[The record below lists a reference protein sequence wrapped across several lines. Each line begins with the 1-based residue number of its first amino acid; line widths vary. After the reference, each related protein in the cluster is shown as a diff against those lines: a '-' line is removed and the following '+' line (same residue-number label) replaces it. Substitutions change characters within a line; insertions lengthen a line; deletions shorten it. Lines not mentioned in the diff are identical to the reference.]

1 MIHSFPR
8 PIVYSGPMRLEMVEQ
23 YRRDGFVVVRAVC
36 EPAFLTACTGHLQRL
51 RAAQRHPGPIVT
63 AALTIDGSLAGLAC
77 HPRLTE
83 IAGCLLGAPCVAFGC
98 TYFVKEPWRGPAVL
112 WHQDG
117 YPWRTRFGI
126 GEAVTLWVA
135 LDRSDQDTGGLMVI
149 PGSHTVAA
157 QPLRPH
163 PGQSDVFGYEIDP
176 ALVDAARARPITLLP
191 GDVSAHHPNIIHG
204 SGPNRSAHLR
214 RGLAIRYRPA

>member
-1 MIHSFPR
+1 MT
-8 PIVYSGPMRLEMVEQ
+8 LEMVEQ

-36 EPAFLTACTGHLQRL
+36 ESGFLTACTGHLQRL

-63 AALTIDGSLAGLAC
+63 AALTLDGSLAELTC

-83 IAGCLLGAPCVAFGC
+83 IAGSLLGAPCVAFGC
-98 TYFVKEPWRGPAVL
+98 TYFVKEPRCGPAVL

-117 YPWRTRFGI
+117 HPWRSRLGI
-126 GEAVTLWVA
+126 DEAVTLWVA

-149 PGSHTVAA
+149 PGSHTVPA

-176 ALVDAARARPITLLP
+176 ALVDSWRAQPVTLLP
-191 GDVSAHHPNIIHG
+191 GDVSAHHPNVIHG
-204 SGPNRSAHLR
+204 SGPNRSTYPR
-214 RGLAIRYRPA
+214 RGLAIRYRPS